1 MTYFARYRDGDH
13 RGVWDHL
20 TAMGT
25 LVRDPG
31 VVGDARS
38 VAHATM
44 EIVADNI
51 ERLIA
56 RLAAHGYN
64 FETYPDG
71 TGLPFGFG
79 PRIKPDA
86 QTLAESENSKGWP
99 EQSPCL

>member
-25 LVRDPG
+25 HVRDPC
-31 VVGDARS
+31 VLGDARS

-44 EIVADNI
+44 DIVADNI
-51 ERLIA
+51 ERLIT
-56 RLAAHGYN
+56 RLAAHGYD

-71 TGLPFGFG
+71 TVLPFGFG
-79 PRIKPDA
+79 PLIKPGA
-86 QTLAESENSKGWP
+86 QTLADIRDTKGWP
-99 EQSPCL
+99 EQCSA